1 MKVTDYKDV
10 PVAAITEGACG
21 VSTKMGHYRR
31 YGGKELCNEALLRFY
46 LMIILPCTLITG
58 NMKCL
63 FKIVMEFS
71 LAMEQKSLLGRVI

>member
-31 YGGKELCNEALLRFY
+31 YGGKELCNAAL
-46 LMIILPCTLITG
+46 
-58 NMKCL
+58 
-63 FKIVMEFS
+63 
-71 LAMEQKSLLGRVI
+71 